1 MPRKYFRKYLPDHAT
16 VREHRLLRPFQALLK
31 HPNLWHLNRASV
43 AGGVAAG
50 MFGGLVPGPIQ
61 MGVAAI
67 LAVLFRVNLPV
78 AIITTL
84 YTNPFTWPPL
94 ILAAYGIGSWVTG
107 GHGAGYREFVF
118 DWGAQPWSELPA
130 TFWNW
135 LLGLGK
141 TFLIGDLILGCML
154 AVLGYVAVQVG
165 WRLYLLAYLR
175 RRRGRDVA
183 RDGAGE

>member
-16 VREHRLLRPFQALLK
+16 MREHRLLRPFGALLK
-31 HPNLWHLNRASV
+31 HPNLWHLNRHSV

-78 AIITTL
+78 AVITTL

-94 ILAAYGIGSWVTG
+94 ILAAYGIGRWVTG
-107 GHGAGYREFVF
+107 GHGLDYREFDF
-118 DWGAQPWSELPA
+118 DWHGQPWSEFPPA
-130 TFWNW
+130 LGQW
-135 LLGLGK
+135 LLGLGE
-141 TFLIGDLILGCML
+141 TFVIGDLILASLL
-154 AVLGYVAVQVG
+154 AILGYVVVQVG
-165 WRLYLLAYLR
+165 WRLYILAYLR
-175 RRRGRDVA
+175 RRKRRRPV
-183 RDGAGE
+183 